1 MSDSQ
6 QQPGGATA
14 ATTTVEDA
22 PLRDWAKGKVNLD
35 DLSID
40 DTRKAQFSDLIG
52 ELAQIAKTFGTPS
65 TVSEDL
71 RETIANLRGEI
82 DKRLSTRVNAILHA
96 PAFQKLESTWR
107 GLKYLVDNAP
117 GRDDVKVRVLDVSK
131 DEVAQSFK
139 TAKGERIVAN
149 PLYKQ
154 FYSLAIDRYGEAPYA
169 CIVADYQFDQSGRD
183 IDILRGLA
191 SIGAATMAPVLSSA
205 SPKIVSEDTG
215 SWAAAA
221 NLVEYSSL
229 MSDDEHAEWKDLR
242 ESDDARY
249 LALTLPRVL
258 ARRPYGKKGEEVKT
272 FAFEE
277 EIKGTGPENF
287 VWSNAAYALAGRILD
302 SFASTGWGANIVG
315 PVAGG
320 TVRGLPTYMY
330 EDVARGVKTPVCPAE
345 APLTDAQGRQLC
357 AEGLVP
363 LIYKSSSA
371 EACFFEAPTVQKPKK
386 YGSDKLTKD
395 AQVAADLPSVLSIA
409 RFAQAVKKM
418 GVYYCGQSKTAT
430 QLTNDLGNYLS
441 KFKNLEPDGGDQQ
454 AKAEKPLADFE
465 VICEQDPRNEGYF
478 NVKVRLQLLTKVKGL
493 NTYMYFSSKLNKST

>member
-1 MSDSQ
+1 MSDNQ
-6 QQPGGATA
+6 QQGGAA
-14 ATTTVEDA
+14 PATTTVEDA
-22 PLRDWAKGKVNLD
+22 APIRTWAKGKVSLD
-35 DLSID
+35 DLSMD
-40 DTRKAQFSDLIG
+40 DARKAQFGDLIG
-52 ELAQIAKTFGTPS
+52 ELAEIAKAYGTPK

-71 RETIANLRGEI
+71 RETVANLRAEL
-82 DKRLSTRVNAILHA
+82 DKRLSTHVNAILHA

-117 GRDDVKVRVLDVSK
+117 DRDDIKIRVLDVSK

-139 TAKGERIVAN
+139 TAKGDRIVAN
-149 PLYKQ
+149 PIYKN
-154 FYSLAIDRYGEAPYA
+154 FYSQAIDRYGEAPYA
-169 CIVADYQFDQSGRD
+169 TIVADYQFDQSGRD
-183 IDILRGLA
+183 IDVLRGLA
-191 SIGAATMAPVLSSA
+191 SLGAAAMAPVLSSA
-205 SPKIVSEDTG
+205 SPKIISEDTA
-215 SWAAAA
+215 SWAAAS

-242 ESDDARY
+242 DSEDARY
-249 LALTLPRVL
+249 LALTLPRFL

-287 VWSNAAYALAGRILD
+287 VWSNTAYALAGRILQ
-302 SFASTGWGANIVG
+302 SFASSGWGANIVG
-315 PVAGG
+315 PIAGG
-320 TVRGLPTYMY
+320 TVSGLPTYMY

-345 APLTDAQGRQLC
+345 APLTDTQGRQLC

-386 YGSDKLTKD
+386 YGSDKLTRD

-418 GVYYCGQSKTAT
+418 GIFYCGRSVTSK
-430 QLTNDLGNYLS
+430 QLTTALNEYLA
-441 KFKNLEPDGGDQQ
+441 KFKNLEPDGGDEQ

-465 VICEQDPRNEGYF
+465 VLCEEDPRNQGYF
-478 NVKVRLQLLTKVKGL
+478 NVKVRLQLLTKVKG
-493 NTYMYFSSKLNKST
+493 